1 METLTTEEVA
11 ELLNRAISTVCKY
24 AKATGIVYKKHTAH
38 AYTMEEVE
46 KIRRLLPALR
56 PQDIKRKQKKE
67 ERGEWDDG
75 VWIDPTPRHLQD
87 DYEDEEWTR
96 KY

>member
-56 PQDIKRKQKKE
+56 PQDIKRKQKKVE
-67 ERGEWDDG
+67 LVDDG
-75 VWIDPTPRHLQD
+75 EWIDPTPRSLQD
-87 DYEDEEWTR
+87 DYEDEEWIR